1 MPGRA
6 QSSPLHDGRAFIYYF
21 KEVEK
26 IITAVILHLMS
37 SEVPITCSCLRNT
50 ERGMDSPAR
59 KGGRAG
65 LKEVLKGQIQTFPL
79 WPPSASILVSF
90 DLMILHHS
98 NEFLQQ
104 R

>member
-1 MPGRA
+1 MPVRA
-6 QSSPLHDGRAFIYYF
+6 QSSPLPDGRAFIYYF

-37 SEVPITCSCLRNT
+37 SEMPITCSCLRNT
-50 ERGMDSPAR
+50 ERDGFDGPER
-59 KGGRAG
+59 GRAG
-65 LKEVLKGQIQTFPL
+65 LKEVLKGQIQAFPL
-79 WPPSASILVSF
+79 WLPSASILVSC
-90 DLMILHHS
+90 DLVIPHHP

>member
-37 SEVPITCSCLRNT
+37 SEMPITCSCLRNT
-50 ERGMDSPAR
+50 ERDGFAGLER
-59 KGGRAG
+59 GRAG

-79 WPPSASILVSF
+79 
-90 DLMILHHS
+90 
-98 NEFLQQ
+98 
-104 R
+104 